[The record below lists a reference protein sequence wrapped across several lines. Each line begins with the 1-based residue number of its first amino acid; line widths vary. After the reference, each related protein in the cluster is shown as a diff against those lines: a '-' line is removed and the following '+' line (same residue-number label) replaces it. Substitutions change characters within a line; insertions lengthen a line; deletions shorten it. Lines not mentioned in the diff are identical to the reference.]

1 MLPESGVSA
10 SAPVRAAG
18 GAGDDSSSVR
28 LPIDIRRFPWI
39 RRLAADYA
47 FDYERVADFFAGN
60 PADPAAWRA
69 AIARAQQQPR
79 QRAAVATILAAQQQ
93 RRGAPQEAVAA
104 AARLNDPR
112 SVAIVTGQQASL
124 FGGPMFTLLKALTAV
139 NCARRV
145 QEEHGVPAVPVFWI
159 EGEDHDWNEVKTCGV
174 LDADLNIRRV
184 ALGDPDGVHH
194 SAVARV
200 GLDDSAAAAV
210 TELEGI
216 LQRTEFT
223 DALLDR
229 LRQCYQPGRGM
240 ADAFGRWLE
249 TTLGPRGLVV
259 YDASD
264 PAAKPLVSDLF
275 AHELKTAGRTA
286 ELATAAGEALQSRG
300 YHAQAIPQADTVALF
315 YLNSGREAI
324 RRAGDG
330 FSVGD
335 RTTNATDLQTQAVQH
350 PERFSPN
357 VLLRPLVQ
365 DTLFPTACYI
375 AGPSELAYLGQLKGV
390 YRAFGL
396 PMPLIQQRATAT
408 IVDANT
414 MKFLTRNEFPF
425 EALQAQD
432 EAALN
437 ELLQSQL
444 PASVEASLQD
454 AARAVDERVSRLAQ
468 EVAQV
473 DTTLEG
479 AARSTLTR
487 MQDDLKKLHGKVIQ
501 AAKRKDDTLRRQYHH
516 AQTQAFPGGHP
527 QEREVGFI
535 TFLNKYGPALVDRLS
550 EEIPTEMGTHWV
562 IQA

>member
-1 MLPESGVSA
+1 
-10 SAPVRAAG
+10 
-18 GAGDDSSSVR
+18 VR

-39 RRLAADYA
+39 RQLAADYA

-69 AIARAQQQPR
+69 AISRAQQHPR
-79 QRAAVATILAAQQQ
+79 QRGAVATLLAAQQQ

-104 AARLNDPR
+104 SAQLGDPR

-124 FGGPMFTLLKALTAV
+124 FGGPMFTLLKALTAI
-139 NCARRV
+139 NWARRV
-145 QEEHGVPAVPVFWI
+145 QQEHGVPAVPVFWI
-159 EGEDHDWNEVKTCGV
+159 EGEDHDWNEVKSCGV
-174 LDADLNIRRV
+174 LDADFSIRRV
-184 ALGDPDGVHH
+184 ALGDPAGVHH
-194 SAVARV
+194 TAVARV

-216 LQRTEFT
+216 LQKTEFT
-223 DALLDR
+223 DALLDG
-229 LRQCYQPGRGM
+229 LRRCYQPGRGM

-249 TTLGPRGLVV
+249 ATLGPRGLVV

-264 PAAKPLVSDLF
+264 PAAKPLVADLF
-275 AHELKTAGRTA
+275 AQELQTPGRTA
-286 ELATAAGEALQSRG
+286 ALAMAAGEALQSRG
-300 YHAQAIPQADTVALF
+300 YHAQAIPGADTVALF
-315 YLNSGREAI
+315 YLNSGREPI
-324 RRAGDG
+324 KRVGDG

-335 RTTNATDLQTQAVQH
+335 RTISASDLQAQATQH

-365 DTLFPTACYI
+365 ETLFATACYI
-375 AGPSELAYLGQLKGV
+375 AGPNELAYLGQLKAV
-390 YRAFGL
+390 YHAFGL

-408 IVDANT
+408 VVDANT

-437 ELLQSQL
+437 ELLVSQL

-454 AARAVDERVSRLAQ
+454 AARAVDERVGRLAQ

-487 MQDDLKKLHGKVIQ
+487 MQEDLKKLHGKVIQ

-550 EEIPTEMGTHWV
+550 DEIPTEMGTHWV
-562 IQA
+562 IQP